1 MEIVKLLIVNWD
13 SVLVVLLAMCF
24 VLWCIKK
31 GQTKILKEIAYKLV
45 TEAEKEWGSGT
56 GELKKAAVIE
66 WLYEKMPAILR
77 VIFTKKD
84 IENIIESV
92 LKTAKENWLSNK
104 NIRRYIEA
112 E

>member
-1 MEIVKLLIVNWD
+1 MGIVKVLIVNWD
-13 SVLVVLLAMCF
+13 SVLVVLLVMCF
-24 VLWCIKK
+24 ILWCIKK

-84 IENIIESV
+84 IESIIEAA
-92 LKTAKENWLSNK
+92 LKAAKEKWITNK
-104 NIRRYIEA
+104 EVRRYIEA

>member
-92 LKTAKENWLSNK
+92 LKTAKEKWLSNK

>member
-1 MEIVKLLIVNWD
+1 MAVLQIIVRNWD
-13 SVLVVLLAMCF
+13 SVVVIVMALFF
-24 VLWCIKK
+24 VIWCIKK
-31 GQTKILKEIAYKLV
+31 GQIKILKEIAYKLV
-45 TEAEKEWGSGT
+45 TEAEKKLGAGT

-77 VIFTKKD
+77 VLFTKKD
-84 IENIIESV
+84 IENIIESA
-92 LKTAKENWLSNK
+92 LETAKEKWLSNE